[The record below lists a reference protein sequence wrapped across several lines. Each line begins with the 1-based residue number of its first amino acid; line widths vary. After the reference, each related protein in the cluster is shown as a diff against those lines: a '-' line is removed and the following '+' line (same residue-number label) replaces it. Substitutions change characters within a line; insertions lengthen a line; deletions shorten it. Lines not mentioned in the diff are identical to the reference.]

1 MNSTQNAQNTQS
13 ITQKELRALRKKMHE
28 AQGEKCP
35 ILRCKFPVE
44 IMVVDHL
51 HRRAGQ
57 KLGENGAGCIRGVIH
72 RQANVLEGKFINA
85 FYRYG
90 LHKFIDPVTFL
101 RNLAD
106 YLEAKTTNIIHPA
119 EAQKERKKTIQRLK
133 KSSFGKLKKALEEAG
148 YKGKMPEYP
157 KLGRMTAFIL
167 KLFERVNLQP
177 EYYKEQT

>member
-1 MNSTQNAQNTQS
+1 MNSIQNAQS

-72 RQANVLEGKFINA
+72 RQANILEGKFINA

-101 RNLAD
+101 VTWQ
-106 YLEAKTTNIIHPA
+106 TTLKLKPQTSSIQRRHR
-119 EAQKERKKTIQRLK
+119 KRERKLSKGLKNRHLVNSKKRLRRQ
-133 KSSFGKLKKALEEAG
+133 GIKARCLS
-148 YKGKMPEYP
+148 
-157 KLGRMTAFIL
+157 IL
-167 KLFERVNLQP
+167 N
-177 EYYKEQT
+177 